1 MLIPGCIY
9 AMLQYTLWA
18 RKAAAAAE
26 GQKRGHLH
34 AIQSRAAVAA
44 AAAVVAG
51 GGGGN
56 AAASMLPLP
65 AAGSSTR
72 IVVC

>member
-1 MLIPGCIY
+1 MLIPGWIY

-18 RKAAAAAE
+18 RKAAAAE

-34 AIQSRAAVAA
+34 TIG
-44 AAAVVAG
+44 G